1 VVAPGGLVLRRGHDL
16 RQVLKVLLKQPKLQA
31 I

>member
-1 VVAPGGLVLRRGHDL
+1 VLRRGHDL